1 MDLLLTHGYFLFEDP
16 KELRIMK
23 PYAPLGLLYLSSY
36 LRRKG
41 FAVEVYD
48 TTFGTREELFRLL
61 ETEGPAVLG
70 LSGNLLTRKNVIE
83 IAQRARR
90 AGWIVVL
97 GGPEPANYPREYL
110 EAGAH
115 VIVEGEGEA
124 TLEEVLL
131 ALRGRGSDALEQV
144 PGLWFR
150 DSGGRIV
157 RTAPRPLIADLDS
170 LPWPDRERVDLRRYL
185 QVWREH
191 HGAGS
196 LSLITARGCPYH
208 CRWCSHSVFGKTHRR
223 RSPEDVAAEVE
234 WLLKRYQPDML
245 WYADDVFTIHPSW
258 ILRFAELMGQ
268 RRLRVPFECIT
279 RADRLNPQLAD
290 ALAELGCFRV
300 WIGSESGSQRILD
313 AMERG
318 VRVEQVRE
326 AIGLCRQRGI
336 QTGMFLMWG
345 YEGEDI
351 QDIEATVAH
360 VVAAQPDVFL
370 TTVAYPIKGTPY
382 YDDVAARLVL
392 PEPWRQSTD
401 RDYRIAGRHSRRFYE
416 FADLWLRSAVA
427 LSKLESE
434 SPQAGVLQAEI
445 ERARRGLAESYP
457 EVEA

>member
-23 PYAPLGLLYLSSY
+23 PYAPLGLLYLSAY

-41 FAVEVYD
+41 FAVELYD
-48 TTFGTREELFRLL
+48 TTFGSRQELFRLL
-61 ETEGPAVLG
+61 ETERPSVLG
-70 LSGNLLTRKNVIE
+70 LSGNLLTRKNVLE
-83 IAQRARR
+83 IAGRARQ
-90 AGWIVVL
+90 AGWFVVL

-115 VIVEGEGEA
+115 VIVEGEGEL
-124 TLEEVLL
+124 TLEELLL
-131 ALRGRGSDALEQV
+131 AWRGGRSNALEQI
-144 PGLWFR
+144 PGIWFR
-150 DSGGRIV
+150 DSSGRVV
-157 RTAPRPLIADLDS
+157 RTAPQPLIADLDS

-191 HGAGS
+191 HGVGS

-223 RSPEDVAAEVE
+223 RSPEDVAAEAE
-234 WLLKRYQPDML
+234 WLLERYQPDML
-245 WYADDVFTIHPSW
+245 WYADDVFTIHHSW
-258 ILRFAELMGQ
+258 MLRFVERM
-268 RRLRVPFECIT
+268 RERKLRVPFECIT
-279 RADRLNPQLAD
+279 RADRLNAQMAD

-326 AIGLCRQRGI
+326 AIRLCRERGI

-360 VVAAQPDVFL
+360 VVASQPDVFL

-382 YDDVAARLVL
+382 YDDVAVRVVL

-401 RDYRIAGRHSRRFYE
+401 RDYRIRGRHSRRFYE
-416 FADLWLRSAVA
+416 FADLWLKSAVA

-445 ERARRGLAESYP
+445 ERARRGLAESCA